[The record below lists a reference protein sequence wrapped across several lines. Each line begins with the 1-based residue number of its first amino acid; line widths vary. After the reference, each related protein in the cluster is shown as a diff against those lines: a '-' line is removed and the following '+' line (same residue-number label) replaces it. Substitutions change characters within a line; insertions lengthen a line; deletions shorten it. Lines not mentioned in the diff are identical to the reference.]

1 MPQSTEA
8 PPAAVEFRTAGFR
21 IGGRVILEELSFRIE
36 PGETLVL
43 LGLSGAGKTTAL
55 KMVNGLVFPTSGE
68 VLVDGRA
75 TTEWDLIRLR
85 RGIGYVIQD
94 VGLFPHFTVAENVG
108 LVPRLE
114 GWPAERIAAR
124 TKELLELV
132 GLPPDEFLTRYPRQ
146 LSGGQR
152 QRVGVARALAAD
164 PSLLL
169 FDEPFGAVDP
179 VTRLDLQNQFL
190 ALRDQLHKTSIFV
203 THDVREAL
211 RIGSRIALFDCG
223 QLETL
228 ASPEEFL
235 KAPGPQTC
243 AFRAVLETSRA
254 DEPGVRSQ

>member
-1 MPQSTEA
+1 MAAPEET
-8 PPAAVEFRTAGFR
+8 PPAAVEFRRAGLR
-21 IGGRVILEELSFRIE
+21 IGDRVILEDLSVRVE

-43 LGLSGAGKTTAL
+43 LGLSGAGKTSAL
-55 KMVNGLVFPTSGE
+55 KMVNGLLFPTSGE
-68 VLVDGRA
+68 VLVDGRP
-75 TTEWDLIRLR
+75 TTAWDLIPLR

-108 LVPRLE
+108 LVPRLN
-114 GWPAERIAAR
+114 GWEPERIAER

-132 GLPPDEFLTRYPRQ
+132 GLAPGEFLNRYPRQ

-164 PSLLL
+164 PRLLL
-169 FDEPFGAVDP
+169 FDEPFGALDP

-190 ALRDQLHKTSIFV
+190 ELRARLHKTSIFV

-211 RIGSRIALFDCG
+211 RIGSRIALLDCG
-223 QLETL
+223 RLETL

-235 KAPGPQTC
+235 SAPGPQTC
-243 AFRAVLETSRA
+243 AFLAVLENC
-254 DEPGVRSQ
+254 PPMNPHRST

>member
-1 MPQSTEA
+1 MSSPEET
-8 PPAAVEFRTAGFR
+8 PPAAVEFRRAGFGIR
-21 IGGRVILEELSFRIE
+21 GRVVLEDLSFRIE

-55 KMVNGLVFPTSGE
+55 KMVNGMVFPTSGE

-75 TTEWDLIRLR
+75 TTAWDLIRLR

-94 VGLFPHFTVAENVG
+94 VGLFPHFTVAQNVG

-114 GWPAERIAAR
+114 GWPPERIAAR
-124 TKELLELV
+124 TNDLLELV
-132 GLPPDEFLTRYPRQ
+132 GLPPGEFLTRYPRQ

-164 PSLLL
+164 PRLLL

-179 VTRLDLQNQFL
+179 VTRLDLQDQFL
-190 ALRDQLHKTSIFV
+190 ALRDRLHKTSIFV

-211 RIGSRIALFDCG
+211 RIGSRIALFDSG
-223 QLETL
+223 RLETL
-228 ASPEEFL
+228 ASPEQFL
-235 KAPGPQTC
+235 KSPGPQTC
-243 AFRAVLETSRA
+243 AFLAVLDSR
-254 DEPGVRSQ
+254 PRG

>member
-1 MPQSTEA
+1 MASSEETA
-8 PPAAVEFRTAGFR
+8 PAAVEFRHAGFSIR
-21 IGGRVILEELSFRIE
+21 GRAVLEDLNFRIE

-68 VLVDGRA
+68 VLVDGRP
-75 TTEWDLIRLR
+75 TTAWDLIRLR

-114 GWPAERIAAR
+114 GWPTERIAAR
-124 TKELLELV
+124 TNELLELV
-132 GLPPDEFLTRYPRQ
+132 GLPPGEFLTRYPRQ

-179 VTRLDLQNQFL
+179 VTRLDLQDQFL
-190 ALRDQLHKTSIFV
+190 ALRDRLHKTSIFV

-223 QLETL
+223 RLETL
-228 ASPEEFL
+228 ASPEQFL
-235 KAPGPQTC
+235 KSPGPQTC
-243 AFRAVLETSRA
+243 AFLAVL
-254 DEPGVRSQ
+254 DSQPHG